1 MKHATDPEFL
11 ALLDEI
17 REEVRSTRHLTGRAT
32 LAPRVLEA
40 FRQVPRQ
47 AFVPDGLQW
56 AAYQNRPLPIGHS
69 QTISQPFIVALM
81 SDLLD
86 PQADDVILEVGTGS
100 GYQAA
105 VLSRLVKQVYSL
117 EIIDVLARNARARLQ
132 GFGYANV
139 TVGVGDGHLGWVEHA
154 PYDGIIVTAAATRV
168 PAALLEQL
176 KPGGKLVIPVGDRF
190 WGQDLR
196 VIRKDESGRIDDRSV
211 LPVIFVP
218 LTGPGDLPQPE
229 APC

>member
-1 MKHATDPEFL
+1 MKHAIDPEFL

-17 REEVRSTRHLTGRAT
+17 REEVRSTRHLTGRST
-32 LAPRVLEA
+32 LAPRVLDA

-56 AAYQNRPLPIGHS
+56 AAHQNRPLPIGHS

-86 PQADDVILEVGTGS
+86 PQADDVILEIGTGS

-117 EIIDVLARNARARLQ
+117 EIIEELARNARRRLQ
-132 GFGYANV
+132 GLGYANV
-139 TVGVGDGHLGWVEHA
+139 TVGIGDGNLGWAEHA

-196 VIRKDESGRIDDRSV
+196 VIRKDESGHIEDRSV

-218 LTGPGDLPQPE
+218 LTGRTDLPEPE
-229 APC
+229 APR